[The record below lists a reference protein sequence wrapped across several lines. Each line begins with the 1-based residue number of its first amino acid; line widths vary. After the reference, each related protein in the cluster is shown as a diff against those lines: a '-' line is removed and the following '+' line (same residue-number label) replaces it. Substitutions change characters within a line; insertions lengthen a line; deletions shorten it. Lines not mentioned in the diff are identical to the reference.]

1 MLALTCNVYPE
12 EWGWDGE
19 IDLIFSHAVIPL
31 TKRGLVA
38 LDAYYQAARLL
49 YRLVPLD
56 LREEVSIAASS
67 SNIVLWDLH
76 HETDEPLDIDQFP
89 IIAEL
94 TGLWRLRDIPEE
106 LLAQLRGDVELLAHV
121 SGDVES
127 TLTLTPGWGGV
138 DNIDPVTRLDI
149 QWISQSPEFLPG
161 GTTGFLE
168 LETVYAVPEVRALLF
183 EMGLG

>member
-1 MLALTCNVYPE
+1 MLALTCNLYNRQ
-12 EWGWDGE
+12 WGWDDDDG

-31 TKRGLVA
+31 TKRGLGV

-49 YRLVPLD
+49 HRLVPLD
-56 LREEVSIAASS
+56 LREEVSIVAN
-67 SNIVLWDLH
+67 SNNLVFWDLRRM
-76 HETDEPLDIDQFP
+76 TDESLFFDLFP

-94 TGLWRLRDIPEE
+94 TGSWRLRDIPEE
-106 LLAQLRGDVELLAHV
+106 LLTQL
-121 SGDVES
+121 SGDIES
-127 TLTLTPGWGGV
+127 TLTVAPGWGGV
-138 DNIDPVTRLDI
+138 DNIDPVTGLDI
-149 QWISQSPEFLPG
+149 QWISQSSEFLPG